1 MFSPTEREVY
11 YTLNYEAA
19 KVRAEMIVLAVAASQ
34 AAFVDVVDEYI
45 NREGVEEAEKIDMIE
60 FATKLIEDQ
69 SETVIDRLMTTSS
82 KKISEI
88 YSILQD
94 TANLIEEDEKE
105 KVDHED
111 LLREFAE
118 EAEK

>member
-1 MFSPTEREVY
+1 MFSNTEREVY

-19 KVRAEMIVLAVAASQ
+19 KVRAEMIVLAVGASQ
-34 AAFVDVVDEYI
+34 AAFIDVVDDYI
-45 NREGVEEAEKIDMIE
+45 NREGVEEAEKIDMVE
-60 FATKLIEDQ
+60 FATQLIEDQ
-69 SETVIDRLMTTSS
+69 SETVIDRLMTTSP

-94 TANLIEEDEKE
+94 TAKIIDEEDE
-105 KVDHED
+105 DNTAHED

>member
-34 AAFVDVVDEYI
+34 AAFLDVVDEYI
-45 NREGVEEAEKIDMIE
+45 NREGVEEAEKIDMVE

-69 SETVIDRLMTTSS
+69 SETVIDRLMTTPS

-88 YSILQD
+88 YSNIRGAAKIMD
-94 TANLIEEDEKE
+94 EEQESKE
-105 KVDHED
+105 IREEFLRD
-111 LLREFAE
+111 LAE
-118 EAEK
+118 EAE

>member
-1 MFSPTEREVY
+1 MFSETEREVY

-19 KVRAEMIVLAVAASQ
+19 KVRAEMIVLAVGASQ
-34 AAFVDVVDEYI
+34 AAFIDVVDDYI

-82 KKISEI
+82 KKIFKI
-88 YSILQD
+88 YSMLQD
-94 TANLIEEDEKE
+94 TAKIIDEEVED
-105 KVDHED
+105 KVAHED
-111 LLREFAE
+111 LLQEFAE